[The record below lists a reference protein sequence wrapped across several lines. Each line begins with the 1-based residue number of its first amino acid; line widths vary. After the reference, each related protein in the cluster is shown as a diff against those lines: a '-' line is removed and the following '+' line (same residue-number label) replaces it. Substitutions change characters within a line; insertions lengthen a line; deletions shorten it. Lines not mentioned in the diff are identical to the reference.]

1 VHALHRA
8 RASPPARPAAVPL
21 QVVKPAPVT
30 TTTTLTS
37 TPNPSTTG
45 QAIALSA
52 TVTSATGVPTGT
64 VTFRDGANVLGTVT
78 LVNGSASLSV
88 SMRTTG
94 THPLTATY
102 NGSAMFAVSA
112 SATVNQVVNAAPK
125 DTVTII
131 RSKLTVATGELL
143 VEGINTPIPGG
154 GFAAGVTI
162 WAGAAAANGAS
173 CTGVPV
179 GSAPAVGGAWQF
191 KQATTFRPTTVC
203 VQSSGGGVAS
213 GA

>member
-1 VHALHRA
+1 
-8 RASPPARPAAVPL
+8 
-21 QVVKPAPVT
+21 
-30 TTTTLTS
+30 
-37 TPNPSTTG
+37 
-45 QAIALSA
+45 
-52 TVTSATGVPTGT
+52 
-64 VTFRDGANVLGTVT
+64 
-78 LVNGSASLSV
+78 
-88 SMRTTG
+88 MRTTG

-102 NGSAMFAVSA
+102 NGSATFAISI

-125 DTVTII
+125 DTVTIT
-131 RSKLTVATGELL
+131 RSELTVATGELL
-143 VEGINTPIPGG
+143 VEGTNTQIPGG

-191 KQATTFRPTTVC
+191 RQVTPLRPTTIC

-213 GA
+213 GAVTQK